1 MRTPIALGFAASC
14 AVAPCAPAHAQE
26 GEEAVRAMQRAAA
39 EEVMACEID
48 RYAAYW
54 TPDATLFISSGDPL
68 MPVSEYLAIWRGAC
82 TGGGGIE
89 FSEPQDEVWIEG
101 TTALAT
107 GTVRYSFT
115 DPAGG
120 THSGTTRTTAVLS
133 RVRESW
139 KFRHVH
145 GSELGLHV
153 PAESGPGGS
162 TSARE
167 DAGRLPAV
175 SIIQMPFTGA
185 RNVPEI
191 SDNPEYLYRHGIAD
205 TILDMGFE
213 LVPAR
218 TVALT
223 EEEDGE
229 YGSWHRMGLA
239 NGHLAEMV
247 AGNLRSGMLTVGLL
261 GNCTSVIGVLGGLQH
276 SGTQGDL
283 REVGLVFI
291 DAHGDFNVP
300 ETTLSGMLGGMP
312 VAVSAGMALHNLR
325 RESGLDPGIPTAH
338 IVMGA
343 VRDLDPLEREL
354 VEESDIQHLTTEDLA
369 RHPDRVRAQ
378 IARLAD
384 LTDVIYV
391 HIDMDVLDPREVPGH
406 PLTVP
411 DGPTSA
417 ELAGAL
423 EVMFEHPKVAAV
435 GIAST
440 PANERDPDGL
450 SLKAAYTLIEGALR
464 GVRRRPPEGG
474 DR

>member
-1 MRTPIALGFAASC
+1 MIHTP
-14 AVAPCAPAHAQE
+14 
-26 GEEAVRAMQRAAA
+26 VRRMAAA
-39 EEVMACEID
+39 AFL
-48 RYAAYW
+48 AAGL
-54 TPDATLFISSGDPL
+54 P
-68 MPVSEYLAIWRGAC
+68 
-82 TGGGGIE
+82 
-89 FSEPQDEVWIEG
+89 
-101 TTALAT
+101 
-107 GTVRYSFT
+107 GTVEGQSVT
-115 DPAGG
+115 QEP
-120 THSGTTRTTAVLS
+120 
-133 RVRESW
+133 
-139 KFRHVH
+139 
-145 GSELGLHV
+145 
-153 PAESGPGGS
+153 PP
-162 TSARE
+162 
-167 DAGRLPAV
+167 V
-175 SIIQMPFTGA
+175 SIIQMPYTGA

-205 TILDMGFE
+205 SIRDMGFE
-213 LVPAR
+213 IASDR

-223 EEEDGE
+223 DEQDRE

-239 NGHLAEMV
+239 NGNLAGMV
-247 AGNLRSGMLTVGLL
+247 GENWRSGTLTVGLL

-276 SGTQGDL
+276 SGGEGEL
-283 REVGLVFI
+283 RDVALVFI

-325 RESGLDPGIPTAH
+325 RESGLDPGIPTGR

-354 VEESDIQHLTTEDLA
+354 VEESDIQHLTTGDLV

-378 IARLAD
+378 IDRLAG

-423 EVMFEHPKVAAV
+423 EVMFEHPKVAAL

-440 PANERDPDGL
+440 PANERDPDGV
-450 SLKAAYTLIEGALR
+450 SLAAAYTLIEGALR
-464 GVRRRPPEGG
+464 GAGRRVASP
-474 DR
+474 